1 MSLNNLIL
9 TLQSTKARRV
19 VKFDSDKKK
28 ILELYNELEC
38 EPNNTFERNMICAEQ
53 REIKLSISN
62 MNAIEKMLGS
72 LQVKKINLHCFK
84 RFVEMY
90 PI

>member
-1 MSLNNLIL
+1 MSLINLNLI
-9 TLQSTKARRV
+9 LQSTKARRV

-84 RFVEMY
+84 RYF
-90 PI
+90 